1 MKRTKGWLNLNS
13 LNNNFLWGKK
23 NRSYLI
29 FFSFFVYCMSFGV
42 GSAVISTLG
51 MSASKSLKLV
61 IMTESRAL
69 APVFSRNFFWIN
81 CYYEPPFFS
90 LLDRA
95 SMDHKQVLRHNT
107 IAVHADGFK
116 RQWYALPR
124 KKSCAVLSFII
135 IIYLSDRHLPRY
147 IHQLRPSF
155 SLLLYIYI
163 YDFLF
168 MILITQ
174 EEAKNTP
181 PAGVFFTLSC
191 LGNDEPAVPAERL
204 FSRLEKTA
212 QKIFH
217 HHHCCSHAALYTAG
231 HPVEHRSPLPLL

>member
-1 MKRTKGWLNLNS
+1 
-13 LNNNFLWGKK
+13 
-23 NRSYLI
+23 
-29 FFSFFVYCMSFGV
+29 
-42 GSAVISTLG
+42 
-51 MSASKSLKLV
+51 
-61 IMTESRAL
+61 
-69 APVFSRNFFWIN
+69 
-81 CYYEPPFFS
+81 
-90 LLDRA
+90 
-95 SMDHKQVLRHNT
+95 MDHKQVLRHNT

-124 KKSCAVLSFII
+124 KKKAAQS
-135 IIYLSDRHLPRY
+135 
-147 IHQLRPSF
+147 
-155 SLLLYIYI
+155 SLLLLLYICLIDICPDIYISCVLLLAYYYIYI